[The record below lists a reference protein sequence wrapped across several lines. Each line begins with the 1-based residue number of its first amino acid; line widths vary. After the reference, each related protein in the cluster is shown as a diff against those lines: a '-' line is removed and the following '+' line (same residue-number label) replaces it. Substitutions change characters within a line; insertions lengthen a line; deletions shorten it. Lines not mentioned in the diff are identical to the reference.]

1 MSKDCYD
8 GLTELEIVKL
18 INKKK
23 KRYCAIA
30 LNDLEE
36 TIVDEALF
44 RMARKIFLDNMN
56 GFTRSL
62 FTVVG
67 ISVEG
72 IEDED

>member
-1 MSKDCYD
+1 MAGKDFQ

-18 INKKK
+18 IQKKK

-30 LNDLEE
+30 LNELEE
-36 TIVDEALF
+36 EVNDPELF
-44 RMARKIFLDNMN
+44 KRIRKIFLDSMN
-56 GFTRSL
+56 NYTRSM

-72 IEDED
+72 IEDD

>member
-1 MSKDCYD
+1 MVGKDFQ

-18 INKKK
+18 IQKKK

-30 LNDLEE
+30 LNELEE
-36 TIVDEALF
+36 EINDPELF
-44 RMARKIFLDNMN
+44 KRIRKIFLDSMN
-56 GFTRSL
+56 NYTRSM

-72 IEDED
+72 IEDD